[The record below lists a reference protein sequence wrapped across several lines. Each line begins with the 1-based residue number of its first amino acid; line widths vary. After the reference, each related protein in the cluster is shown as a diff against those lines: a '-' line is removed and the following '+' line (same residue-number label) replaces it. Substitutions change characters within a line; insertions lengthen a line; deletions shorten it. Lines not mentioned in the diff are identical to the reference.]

1 MIKIYIHNY
10 FIKKKKLI
18 ITNRWNCTNNRK
30 IKGIRQCI
38 IIVKKQLSLI
48 DKTENKLESSKNK
61 ILPQFNC
68 LLDPLAVI
76 YTYKNKNTKIKIDHD
91 RKINK

>member
-1 MIKIYIHNY
+1 MIRIYIQNY
-10 FIKKKKLI
+10 FMENMFHKKIKLI

-48 DKTENKLESSKNK
+48 DKIENKLESSKNK
-61 ILPQFNC
+61 ILP
-68 LLDPLAVI
+68 
-76 YTYKNKNTKIKIDHD
+76 
-91 RKINK
+91 